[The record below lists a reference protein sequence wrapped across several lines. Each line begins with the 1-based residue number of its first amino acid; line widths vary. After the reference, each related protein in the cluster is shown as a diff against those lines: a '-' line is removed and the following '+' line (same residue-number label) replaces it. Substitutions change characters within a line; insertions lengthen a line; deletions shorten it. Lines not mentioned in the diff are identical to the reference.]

1 MSLDSQEIVRRQIR
15 FFPTSTTEI
24 NLERLPVPASLMT
37 MELRY
42 REEPRGDEGRG
53 KIAALWAAAFVA
65 IGFLYAWLLVA
76 APRLSSVVWLEIQ
89 SMEGLPFVSA
99 MLAGMLGLIGVL
111 SLFFVP
117 SAIRLVL
124 LIVSVIVAFGSTVA
138 WLGYPALAFL
148 LSVVSG
154 VIAAIALAQSVV
166 CFHEEWLLADPR
178 VDQAL
183 RLTLVL
189 NRKRLWCWPNAS
201 ELGSVLHR
209 YLSYHSNSSGAAGVW
224 VASATIYTR
233 LAMVA
238 VFAACVFTAVS
249 VVVLNSG
256 LLGVALGFVLAGT
269 LFMAVSLWVFGQTT
283 WLSQRFESLLSD
295 NRTWWQRN
303 VDRLR
308 QSAHVAV
315 DKISGGPIREAE
327 HLFLGIEPWQNFP
340 ILLHQPILHDHTY
353 IVGRTGSGKTSIG
366 LMQLVIQIIRGY
378 RLSVQGG
385 NTAANVGTGQVLTW
399 SAKTPVIIIDL
410 KGDSILFQTAK
421 EEAEKRGQK
430 FRFFTLEQGK
440 ASYRFNPFSGFSLSG
455 RSLPQLVQLVL
466 DSLSLNHGVGYG
478 RSYYSQRSRF
488 MLSEALSAAKG
499 VNNFKDLYKALNDLY
514 RSRKADFRDAF
525 ELLSVI
531 ESLTHYDQLVTTKA
545 QDKNQQ
551 ENTIQM
557 SRVLEDREVVYFWLP
572 SAMESVSVR
581 EVGKLVLF
589 NLRTAAQDRQRE
601 GKEHRQAFLFIDECQ
616 KLAGENFQEVL
627 QQARSGGIAA
637 VLANQSLS
645 DLKTPDCDLRPTI
658 LTNTRVKLY
667 FSMSEPEDIR
677 TISDFSGE
685 ELHISP
691 AQDSESVRPRLSAK
705 EILAVSDHP
714 QQLLLQVS
722 SGSGYTQ
729 FGGLPIPVQTD
740 WPISKSLA
748 DARER
753 LPWPSL
759 ASAPPSVLVTSPTPP
774 QQVHAAVQ
782 QAAKAKY
789 KQKVS
794 SLMT

>member
-1 MSLDSQEIVRRQIR
+1 MAFDSQEIVRRQIR
-15 FFPTSTTEI
+15 FYPTSTTEI
-24 NLERLPVPASLMT
+24 NLERLPAEQSLKSMK
-37 MELRY
+37 LRY
-42 REEPRGDEGRG
+42 REEPREDAGGAR
-53 KIAALWAAAFVA
+53 KAALYSAAFVVL
-65 IGFLYAWLLVA
+65 GFLYAWLLVA
-76 APRLSSVVWLEIQ
+76 APRLASIVWPEIR
-89 SMEGLPFVSA
+89 SMEGLPVVLA
-99 MLAGMLGLIGVL
+99 MLAGMLGLIGL
-111 SLFFVP
+111 LCLFFVS
-117 SAIRLVL
+117 SAVRLLL
-124 LIVSVIVAFGSTVA
+124 LILSLVAAAGSAVA
-138 WLGYPALAFL
+138 WLGDPALALL
-148 LSVVSG
+148 LSVLSG
-154 VIAAIALAQSVV
+154 VPAAIALAQSVIH
-166 CFHEEWLLADPR
+166 FHAEWLRADPR
-178 VDQAL
+178 GDQGPRPAWTSACSWSL
-183 RLTLVL
+183 PHFPDAGLVL
-189 NRKRLWCWPNAS
+189 NR
-201 ELGSVLHR
+201 
-209 YLSYHSNSSGAAGVW
+209 YFSYHSNRSGAAGVW
-224 VASATIYTR
+224 VPTATIEKR
-233 LAMVA
+233 LATTA
-238 VFAACVFTAVS
+238 VFAACVFTSVAVL
-249 VVVLNSG
+249 VLDAGFPGG
-256 LLGVALGFVLAGT
+256 LLGLIVSGAIHAAAAVWVLGLTSWQSKQFY
-269 LFMAVSLWVFGQTT
+269 SLI
-283 WLSQRFESLLSD
+283 RD
-295 NRTWWQRN
+295 NRSWWQQN

-308 QSAHVAV
+308 RSEHVAV
-315 DKISGGPIREAE
+315 DKISGGPVREAE

-366 LMQLVIQIIRGY
+366 LMQLLIQIIRGH
-378 RLSVQGG
+378 RLSAQGES
-385 NTAANVGTGQVLTW
+385 TW
-399 SAKTPVIIIDL
+399 SGKTPVVVIDL
-410 KGDSILFQTAK
+410 KGDPILFQTAK

-430 FRFFTLEQGK
+430 FRFFTLEQGR
-440 ASYRFNPFSGFSLSG
+440 ASFRFNPFSGFGSSS

-478 RSYYSQRSRF
+478 RSYYSHRSRF
-488 MLSEALSAAKG
+488 MLSEALTSAKG

-514 RSRKADFRDAF
+514 RDRKADFRDAF

-531 ESLTHYDQLVTTKA
+531 ESLTHYEQLVTTKA
-545 QDKNQQ
+545 QDKNQE

-601 GKEHRQAFLFIDECQ
+601 GRQARQAFLFIDECQ

-645 DLKTPDCDLRPTI
+645 DLKTADCDLRPTI
-658 LTNTRVKLY
+658 RTNTRVKMY

-691 AQDSESVRPRLSAK
+691 DHDSETVRPRLSAK

-759 ASAPPSVLVTSPTPP
+759 QSAPPSVLVASPSTP
-774 QQVHAAVQ
+774 QQVHASVQ
-782 QAAKAKY
+782 KAAKAKY
-789 KQKVS
+789 KQRV
-794 SLMT
+794 LNLVDED